1 MDGFKI
7 IKKYFTDNLLLYF
20 HYLLL
25 FYFDDVIFEVK
36 KIIRNIK
43 ENAFHK
49 LCEIYKTFPWQLF
62 YGLKAYSFW
71 CNPDIS
77 SLYQS
82 PYISHNQQKRKKREI
97 DGKLLT

>member
-77 SLYQS
+77 SLYQALTFR
-82 PYISHNQQKRKKREI
+82 IINKKE
-97 DGKLLT
+97 KKEK